1 MRLRHAS
8 LGLALVFALVASAAA
23 PAWAQT
29 KTIKLLS
36 SWDRTTLAALEGAL
50 VFQEQV
56 KKMSGGKLEVDIKG
70 PETVPPFQQIQ
81 PVTAGV
87 FDMLWTHGVYHAG
100 SKGLTLVVDAM
111 EPDLDKRRSS
121 GVFDYLDKYYQKH
134 NKLTIIALTSNGTK
148 GYQLLLRD
156 PLSPA
161 GDFPGRKIR
170 GTQSYFGVIK
180 ALGGTPVVIP
190 INELYSALEKGV
202 VDGAAMPAAGI
213 LTAKTYEVS
222 KYRVRPFIG
231 VSTQAIYVNLTAWS
245 KFTADEQKLL
255 REAGQTTE
263 KILIKQAEETI
274 AREDAELDKLGMRYA
289 QLPPDKA
296 ELVKRAWVTSLWEL
310 AEQCCAD
317 GAKELHAIALKANLT
332 H

>member
-1 MRLRHAS
+1 MTRRL
-8 LGLALVFALVASAAA
+8 AAA
-23 PAWAQT
+23 ATALAVLAAGPALAQI

-36 SWDRTTLAALEGAL
+36 SWDKTTLAAVEGAL
-50 VFQEQV
+50 EFQDQV
-56 KKMSGGKLEVDIKG
+56 KRISGGKLEVDIKG

-81 PVTAGV
+81 PVSAGV

-100 SKGLTLVVDAM
+100 SKGLTLVVDAIDA
-111 EPDLDKRRSS
+111 DLDKRRSA
-121 GVFDYLDKYYQKH
+121 GIFDYLDKYYQKH

-148 GYQLLLRD
+148 GYQLITRD
-156 PLSPA
+156 PLTPA

-222 KYRVRPFIG
+222 KYRIRPFIG
-231 VSTQAIYVNLTAWS
+231 VSTQSVSVNLNAWG
-245 KFTADEQKLL
+245 KFTAGEQKIL
-255 REAGQTTE
+255 REAGQATE
-263 KILIKQAEETI
+263 TAMLKKGDDTI

-296 ELVKRAWVTSLWEL
+296 EMVKRAWVTSLWEL

-317 GAKELHAIALKANLT
+317 GAKELRAIALKANLT
-332 H
+332 N

>member
-1 MRLRHAS
+1 MTRRL
-8 LGLALVFALVASAAA
+8 AAA
-23 PAWAQT
+23 ATALAVLAAGPALAQI

-36 SWDRTTLAALEGAL
+36 SWDKTTLAAVEGAL
-50 VFQEQV
+50 EFQDQV
-56 KKMSGGKLEVDIKG
+56 KRISGGKLEVDIKG

-81 PVTAGV
+81 PVSAGV

-100 SKGLTLVVDAM
+100 SKGLTLVVDAIDA
-111 EPDLDKRRSS
+111 DLDKRRSA
-121 GVFDYLDKYYQKH
+121 GIFDYLDKYYQKH

-148 GYQLLLRD
+148 GYQLITRD
-156 PLSPA
+156 PLTPA

-222 KYRVRPFIG
+222 KYRIRPFIG
-231 VSTQAIYVNLTAWS
+231 VSTQSVSVNLNAWG
-245 KFTADEQKLL
+245 KFTAGEQKIL
-255 REAGQTTE
+255 REAGQATE
-263 KILIKQAEETI
+263 TAMLKKGDDTI

-317 GAKELHAIALKANLT
+317 GAKELRAIALKANLT
-332 H
+332 N